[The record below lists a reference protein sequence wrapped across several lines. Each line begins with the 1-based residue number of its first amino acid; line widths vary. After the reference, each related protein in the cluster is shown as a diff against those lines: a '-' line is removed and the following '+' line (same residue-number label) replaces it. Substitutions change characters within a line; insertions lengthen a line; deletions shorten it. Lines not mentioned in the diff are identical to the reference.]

1 MIALSLIEQI
11 VTNIRTTY
19 DSMSGIDNLYVA
31 SVIDSAR
38 ESVLNKRSQ
47 SGDKTIPAQLLQYID
62 LYYDESIQPYDTDN
76 SYTVYNI
83 PRLAQISAAITA
95 PITIAK
101 TQGVAYPLYTSI
113 QMYETMNRNQAIAG
127 MECVV
132 WINST
137 SGDQVRLYAER
148 RNQLRAQAVLASPL
162 KLETFNPFYDS
173 YPISGGMSSA
183 IEAEIVSLYMKNQQA
198 QAPRFVR
205 SEGVK

>member
-47 SGDKTIPAQLLQYID
+47 TDKTIPAQLLQYVD

-76 SYTVYNI
+76 SYTVYQI
-83 PRLAQISAAITA
+83 PRLAQISASITA

-101 TQGVAYPLYTSI
+101 TQGVAYPLYTSV
-113 QMYETMNRNQAIAG
+113 QKYETMNRNQTVTG

-132 WINST
+132 WINNSA
-137 SGDQVRLYAER
+137 GDQVRLYGER
-148 RNQLRAQAVLASPL
+148 RNHLRAQAVLANPM
-162 KLETFNPFYDS
+162 KLETFNPFQDN

-205 SEGVK
+205 SEGVR